1 MQVFLLFFVNQVYV
15 STFYMEYLVIAVTLV
30 QDAVEMVAV
39 GIGDEYL
46 SKIGTR
52 YQVDN
57 RLYPLGIQLVEDIVE
72 QQEGRSTRYRAS
84 QEIKLG

>member
-1 MQVFLLFFVNQVYV
+1 MNQVYV

-46 SKIGTR
+46 SEIGSR

-57 RLYPLGIQLVEDIVE
+57 RLYPLGIQLVDDIFDILRQRRTDV
-72 QQEGRSTRYRAS
+72 QAI
-84 QEIKLG
+84 IKTS

>member
-1 MQVFLLFFVNQVYV
+1 
-15 STFYMEYLVIAVTLV
+15 MEYLVIAVTLV

-46 SKIGTR
+46 SKIGS
-52 YQVDN
+52 QVDN

-72 QQEGRSTRYRAS
+72 RKRGVVLDTVRRKKSNWANLRA
-84 QEIKLG
+84 KTKVLFCP